1 MKLALSIALHDS
13 IAAALDPS
21 LDAGDGVYA
30 LSDAIR
36 ARDPP
41 SESAFASLVI
51 VGHWTLSV
59 VVLGGRLGT
68 LSGSV
73 FIFEALSWFSGVHNI
88 LCF

>member
-41 SESAFASLVI
+41 SESAFASL
-51 VGHWTLSV
+51 GHWTLSV